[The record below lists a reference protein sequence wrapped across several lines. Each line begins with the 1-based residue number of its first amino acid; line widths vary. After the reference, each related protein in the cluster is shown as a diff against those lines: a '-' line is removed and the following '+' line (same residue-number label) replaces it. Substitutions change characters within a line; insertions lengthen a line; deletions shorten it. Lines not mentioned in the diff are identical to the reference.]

1 MLITPKTWRKHY
13 NYQMLSVPVNLL
25 GLLYQQGL
33 KRVLFT
39 QDPEKVHER
48 MSANGE
54 LLGRL
59 GAGQLL
65 KPIFVSNDLRLSQ
78 KICGIEFNSPIGL
91 AAGFDYNAQLTQIL
105 FGLGFGFQS
114 VGTITNLSYEGNGKP
129 MLGRLPKSRS
139 LMVNKGFKNYGAQI
153 ISEKLQN
160 LDFKIPLG
168 ISIGRSN
175 TLSLKTQKESIH
187 DIITAFTIVEQHD
200 VANSYYELN
209 ISCPNL
215 KGDISFYPP
224 KNLHELLS
232 SIDGLKLSKPLF
244 IKMPIELD
252 DKELLSLVEV
262 IVKHSPKGVII
273 GNLQKNRT
281 DPVLIADEVKKF
293 SVGNFS
299 GKATWTR
306 SNELIALVHKRYKK
320 DLVIIGCG
328 GVFSAEDAYLKLQLG
343 SSLVQLITG
352 MIFQGPQ
359 LISQINHGLL
369 KILDQTDQ
377 KSIKDIKRI

>member
-1 MLITPKTWRKHY
+1 MGTLP
-13 NYQMLSVPVNLL
+13 LDLF
-25 GLLYQQGL
+25 GLFYQQIV
-33 KRVLFT
+33 KRILFT
-39 QDPEKVHER
+39 KDPVRVHEL
-48 MSANGE
+48 MSAHGE
-54 LLGRL
+54 LLGKV
-59 GAGQLL
+59 GAGNFL
-65 KPIFVSNDLRLSQ
+65 KPIFGSDDPRLSQ
-78 KICGIEFNSPIGL
+78 KVCDIDFKSPIGL

-114 VGTITNLSYEGNGKP
+114 IGTITNLAYEGNSKP

-139 LMVNKGFKNYGAQI
+139 LMVNKGFKNYGASI
-153 ISEKLQN
+153 ISEKLQS

-175 TLSLKTQKESIH
+175 SLVLKTQKESIS
-187 DIITAFTIVEQHD
+187 DIITSFKIVEEHRIK
-200 VANSYYELN
+200 NSYYELN

-224 KNLHELLS
+224 KNLDELLTE
-232 SIDGLKLSKPLF
+232 IDHLKLTKPVF
-244 IKMPIELD
+244 IKMPIELG
-252 DKELLSLVEV
+252 DKELLMLVGV
-262 IVKHSPKGVII
+262 ITKHSPKGIII
-273 GNLQKNRT
+273 GNLQKNRN
-281 DPVLIADEVKKF
+281 DPAILTEEVKKF
-293 SVGNFS
+293 TVGNFS

-306 SNELIALVHKRYKK
+306 SNELIALVYKRYKN

-343 SSLVQLITG
+343 SSLIQLITG

-369 KILDQTDQ
+369 KILDRTDQ
-377 KSIKDIKRI
+377 KSMENIKRI

>member
-1 MLITPKTWRKHY
+1 MGTLPLDLFGIF
-13 NYQMLSVPVNLL
+13 
-25 GLLYQQGL
+25 YQQVL
-33 KRVLFT
+33 KRILFT
-39 QDPEKVHER
+39 QDPGWVHER
-48 MSANGE
+48 MSASGE
-54 LLGRL
+54 QLGSI
-59 GAGQLL
+59 GAGNIL
-65 KPIFVSNDLRLSQ
+65 KPIFGTDDPRLSQ

-114 VGTITNLSYEGNGKP
+114 IGTITNLAYEGNVKP

-175 TLSLKTQKESIH
+175 SLVLKTQKESVR
-187 DIITAFTIVEQHD
+187 DIITSFKIVQEHTIK
-200 VANSYYELN
+200 NSYYELN

-224 KNLHELLS
+224 KNLHELLTE
-232 SIDGLKLSKPLF
+232 IDHLKLTKPVF
-244 IKMPIELD
+244 IKMPIELN

-262 IVKHSPKGVII
+262 IIKHSPKGIII
-273 GNLQKNRT
+273 GNLQKNRN
-281 DPVLIADEVKKF
+281 DPVLLSEEVKKF

-369 KILDQTDQ
+369 NKLDRTGEQ
-377 KSIKDIKRI
+377 SIKDIVRS

>member
-1 MLITPKTWRKHY
+1 MGT
-13 NYQMLSVPVNLL
+13 VPLDL
-25 GLLYQQGL
+25 FGIFYQQIV
-33 KRVLFT
+33 KRMLFT
-39 QDPEKVHER
+39 RDPVWVHER

-54 LLGRL
+54 LLGRI
-59 GAGQLL
+59 GAGNFLR
-65 KPIFVSNDLRLSQ
+65 PIFGSDDPRLSQ

-114 VGTITNLSYEGNGKP
+114 IGTITHLAYEGNGKP

-139 LMVNKGFKNYGAQI
+139 LMVNKGFKNYGVCV

-160 LDFKIPLG
+160 LNFKIPLG

-175 TLSLKTQKESIH
+175 SLVLKTQKESIQ
-187 DIITAFTIVEQHD
+187 DIITSFKIVEEHGIK
-200 VANSYYELN
+200 NSYYELN

-224 KNLHELLS
+224 KNLDELLTE
-232 SIDGLKLSKPLF
+232 IDHLKLTKPVF
-244 IKMPIELD
+244 IKMPIELANKD
-252 DKELLSLVEV
+252 LLALVEV
-262 IVKHSPKGVII
+262 IVKHSPNGIII
-273 GNLQKNRT
+273 GNLQKNRS
-281 DPVLIADEVKKF
+281 DPALLSDEVAKF
-293 SVGNFS
+293 SVGYFS

-343 SSLVQLITG
+343 ASLVQLITG

-369 KILDQTDQ
+369 RIFDQTGE
-377 KSIKDIKRI
+377 KSVKDIVRI